1 MKNPGQPG
9 IKTRVKNS
17 LIFLKKI
24 GENKVALII
33 FNFFGSIE
41 LTFLS
46 SNLNLALDR
55 LLNRANFYHFY
66 PCVDLGQ
73 PVTETLPLLILE
85 LSFKTMI
92 ITICALTLTWV
103 NCQPHS

>member
-9 IKTRVKNS
+9 IKTLVKNS
-17 LIFLKKI
+17 LIFLKNI
-24 GENKVALII
+24 GENKVASII
-33 FNFFGSIE
+33 FKFFGSIE

-55 LLNRANFYHFY
+55 LLNRANFYNFY

-92 ITICALTLTWV
+92 IIICALTLTWV